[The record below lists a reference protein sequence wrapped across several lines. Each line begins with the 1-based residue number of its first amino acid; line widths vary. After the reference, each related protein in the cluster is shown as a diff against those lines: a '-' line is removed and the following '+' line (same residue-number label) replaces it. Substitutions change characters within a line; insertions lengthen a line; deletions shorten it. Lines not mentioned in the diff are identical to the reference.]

1 MIAVV
6 IGGFKDEG
14 FRRQIGDMTLDRS
27 CVKDGYIAVV
37 VNVSDPMGRS
47 REILDI
53 RRRDIAYVWVIR
65 AHDPQLVID
74 DPQTVELFLSRDL
87 GK

>member
-1 MIAVV
+1 M

-14 FRRQIGDMTLDRS
+14 FCRQIGDMTLDCSR
-27 CVKDGYIAVV
+27 VKDGYIAVV
-37 VNVSDPMGRS
+37 VNVADPMGRS

-53 RRRDIAYVWVIR
+53 RRRDIAYVRVIR

-74 DPQTVELFLSRDL
+74 DLQTVELFFSRVL